1 MSLDQL
7 KQSMIDKVEKEKNAE
22 IEKLS
27 TRMRG
32 RDAEIIEARLKND
45 YEKLQELE
53 NRKDGELGKIEPRP

>member
-1 MSLDQL
+1 
-7 KQSMIDKVEKEKNAE
+7 MINKVENEKNAE

-32 RDAEIIEARLKND
+32 RDAELGEARLKND

-53 NRKDGELGKIEPRP
+53 NRKDGELGKIAAKAIKA